1 MLDQKA
7 IQQIEF
13 LEKLKKKKKKKKKK
27 DNNGNA
33 TDAGADQSM
42 FVLTI

>member
-13 LEKLKKKKKKKKKK
+13 LEKLKKKKKKKKK